1 MANALKEQ
9 LLKDIEI
16 MRTMDTPVMEA
27 NAYYRAIFNKLKIV
41 VLIFLLSEF
50 LISLAYSLMGNSLLG
65 ELHGLEYI
73 TAPLQETML
82 FGGGFLC
89 VFGFFTLPQN
99 LSKLVLFDYYYKDKL
114 QSGPFIAKK
123 IRQFLILLYNFFFMV
138 SFIAGAYFG
147 SFFIGNLIA
156 FFAGLFV
163 IPKILALEFDR
174 LALPSIAAFFAKPN
188 EEIG

>member
-16 MRTMDTPVMEA
+16 MKTMDTPVMEA
-27 NAYYRAIFNKLKIV
+27 SIYYTAILKKLGTFALV
-41 VLIFLLSEF
+41 FLLSEF
-50 LISLAYSLMGNSLLG
+50 LISLAYSLMGNSILG
-65 ELHGLEYI
+65 ELEGLEYI
-73 TAPLQETML
+73 TEPLHETML
-82 FGGGFLC
+82 FGLGFLC

-114 QSGPFIAKK
+114 ESGPFIARK
-123 IRQFLILLYNFFFMV
+123 IRQFLMLVYNFFFIV
-138 SFIAGAYFG
+138 SFITGAYFG
-147 SFFIGNLIA
+147 FFLIGNLIA

-163 IPKILALEFDR
+163 IPKIVALEFDR

-188 EEIG
+188 EEIR

>member
-27 NAYYRAIFNKLKIV
+27 SLYYKAIINKLKTV

-50 LISLAYSLMGNSLLG
+50 VISLAYSLMGNSALG
-65 ELHGLEYI
+65 KLEGLEYI
-73 TAPLQETML
+73 TVPLQETMM

-99 LSKLVLFDYYYKDKL
+99 LSKLVLFEYYYQDKL

-123 IRQFLILLYNFFFMV
+123 IRQFLILIYNFFFMV
-138 SFIAGAYFG
+138 SFITGAYFG
-147 SFFIGNLIA
+147 LFFIGNFIA
-156 FFAGLFV
+156 FFAGLFI
-163 IPKILALEFDR
+163 IPKIVALEFDR
-174 LALPSIAAFFAKPN
+174 LAIPSIAAFFSKPN
-188 EEIG
+188 EEIR